1 MNHEG
6 TKPRRNTKFM
16 YQKLTEKEEWI
27 AKQIVDIAI
36 NIHIQLGPGLLE
48 SVYAKCFYYE
58 LSNRDINFEK
68 EKQVPIIY
76 NDLKIDDGLRLDCL
90 VDNLVII
97 EFKAQENYHPVWEA
111 QLLSYLKLTNRR
123 LGFLINFHVPL
134 MKDGIK
140 RIII

>member
-1 MNHEG
+1 MY
-6 TKPRRNTKFM
+6 TK
-16 YQKLTEKEEWI
+16 LSEKEEYL

-36 NIHIQLGPGLLE
+36 KIHKELGPGLLE

-58 LSNRDINFEK
+58 LFNWNINFERQK
-68 EKQVPIIY
+68 EVPIIY
-76 NDLKIDDGLRLDCL
+76 QSLIVDEGLRLDLL
-90 VDNLVII
+90 VEDLIII

-111 QLLSYLKLTNRR
+111 QLLSYLKLTGKR

-140 RIII
+140 RLIL

>member
-1 MNHEG
+1 
-6 TKPRRNTKFM
+6 M
-16 YQKLTEKEEWI
+16 YLKLTEREEWI

-36 NIHIQLGPGLLE
+36 NIHKQLGPGLLE

-58 LSNRDINFEK
+58 LSNRNLNFER
-68 EKQVPIIY
+68 EKLVPIIY
-76 NDLKIDDGLRLDCL
+76 NELKIDDGLRLDCL
-90 VDNLVII
+90 VESLVIV

-111 QLLSYLKLTNRR
+111 QLISYLKLTNKR

>member
-1 MNHEG
+1 
-6 TKPRRNTKFM
+6 M
-16 YQKLTEKEEWI
+16 YQKLSDKEEWV
-27 AKQIVDIAI
+27 ATQIVDIAI
-36 NIHIQLGPGLLE
+36 NIHKQLGPGLLE

-58 LSNRDINFEK
+58 LTNREISFER

-76 NDLKIDDGLRLDCL
+76 NDLIIDDGLRLDCL
-90 VDNLVII
+90 VEQLVII
-97 EFKAQENYHPVWEA
+97 EFKAQENYHSVWEA
-111 QLLSYLKLTNRR
+111 QLMSYLKLTKKR